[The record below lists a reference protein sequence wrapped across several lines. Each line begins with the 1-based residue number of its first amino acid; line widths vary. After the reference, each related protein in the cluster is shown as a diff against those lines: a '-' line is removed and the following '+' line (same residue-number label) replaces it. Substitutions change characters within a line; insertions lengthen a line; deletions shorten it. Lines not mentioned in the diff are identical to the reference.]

1 MNNKELILI
10 DKVVG
15 LILLPC
21 SLLFRVIALLRRS
34 TGQKCNQ
41 PMLVIKFLGAGN
53 FLSLRNALS
62 PLNTHII
69 TSITN
74 KQSLE
79 EFDIGQK
86 VYYLNDKNP
95 IFLLIDVIK
104 TLSILFFSN
113 YSQVINLEPESYF
126 AKFLCSI
133 PASQKT
139 CGVSNAH
146 KGLMDALIYDSYLVT
161 PSLLNKSEILSLL
174 IEFQALE
181 NPELAGLIQSIQ
193 IKQDAKFREALS
205 NLDNVVIAPTCSS
218 TDSLRRLGIE
228 VWELIINS
236 LTRYPHITV
245 LFPNERDLQ
254 YLEFTQMSC
263 AFQNLH
269 IEITNYQTFVQKIKE
284 SNLVITIDSQ
294 ALHIAQLF
302 EIPALAFYGPTSPF
316 GVNLGQNTYPIT
328 RTMACSPCTHKYFEA
343 PCQGQAPC
351 MKFSKI
357 NLGILKSKA

>member
-21 SLLFRVIALLRRS
+21 SLLFRAIVLLRRS
-34 TGQKCNQ
+34 IGQKRNQ

-79 EFDIGQK
+79 EFGIGQK

-95 IFLLIDVIK
+95 IFLLIDVVK
-104 TLSILFFSN
+104 TFSILFFSN

-139 CGVSNAH
+139 SGVSNTH

-174 IEFQALE
+174 IEFQVLE
-181 NPELAGLIQSIQ
+181 NPELATLIKSIQ
-193 IKQDAKFREALS
+193 IKQDSRFREILS
-205 NLDNVVIAPTCSS
+205 KLDRVVIAPTCSS
-218 TDSLRRLGIE
+218 TDSLRRLDIE
-228 VWELIINS
+228 SWKLIIKS
-236 LTRYPHITV
+236 LTPSQNITV
-245 LFPNERDLQ
+245 LFPNERDPQ
-254 YLEFTQMSC
+254 YFEFIQMGD
-263 AFQNLH
+263 ALQNLH
-269 IEITNYQTFVQKIKE
+269 IEITNYPTFVQKIKE

-294 ALHIAQLF
+294 ALHIAQLL
-302 EIPALAFYGPTSPF
+302 EVPAIAFYGPTSPF
-316 GVNLGQNTYPIT
+316 GVNLGPNTYPIT
-328 RTMACSPCTHKYFEA
+328 RSMACSPCTHKYFEA

-351 MKFSKI
+351 MKFPKV
-357 NLGILKSKA
+357 NLENLEG